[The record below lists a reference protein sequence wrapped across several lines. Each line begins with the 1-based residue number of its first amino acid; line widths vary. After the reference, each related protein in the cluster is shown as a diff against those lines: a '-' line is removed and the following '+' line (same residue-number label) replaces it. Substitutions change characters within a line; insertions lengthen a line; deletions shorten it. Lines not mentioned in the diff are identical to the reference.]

1 MSCHRL
7 TKRGDKKMSNSQR
20 RYYRYSNCFKR
31 MVVEELKSGI
41 SVSALS
47 AKYGIK
53 GNGTVRRWAE
63 ALGYGD
69 KLNKI
74 VYVKMKSEGDELQ
87 RLREENRR
95 LKISLADAVLAR
107 DMLESLVE
115 VVNEV
120 YHTDVKK
127 NFGVRAYSGGKRTKQ
142 GGGKA

>member
-1 MSCHRL
+1 
-7 TKRGDKKMSNSQR
+7 
-20 RYYRYSNCFKR
+20 

-53 GNGTVRRWAE
+53 GNGTVSRWAE
-63 ALGYGD
+63 KLGYGE

-74 VYVKMKSEGDELQ
+74 VYVRMKDEGDELK
-87 RLREENRR
+87 RLREEN
-95 LKISLADAVLAR
+95 LKLKLSLADATLAR

-127 NFGVRAYSGGKRTKQ
+127 NFGGKAYSGVSSSKRKDIT
-142 GGGKA
+142 A